1 MIQVTGRLFSLLELI
16 GDQGRLGSKTLADA
30 TGLNH
35 STTCNLLA
43 SLVDL
48 GYIEKTESCE
58 YQFAAGLYRLVE
70 KSIPRRVLLRHA
82 PRLCAAGCARHGER
96 TVVAV
101 LTGSD
106 LDVICE
112 ATYADGVNIRTES
125 RIWDAPWDSA
135 TGRILIAHLDAEARR
150 AVIASHGLPG
160 EAWDGIVTEE
170 ALDAAL
176 KAVRHDGSH
185 VLMRA
190 NGSCAVAV
198 PIRDARG
205 AVHASLGVSM
215 LAARWEGDHRAL
227 IDACLAEHAAELS
240 RHIGRE
246 LHQEQPGGA

>member
-1 MIQVTGRLFSLLELI
+1 MIQVAGRLFSLLELI
-16 GDQGRLGSKTLADA
+16 GDQGRLGSKTLAEA

-43 SLVDL
+43 SLVEL
-48 GYIEKTESCE
+48 GYLEKTESCE
-58 YQFAAGLYRLVE
+58 YQFAAGLYRLVD
-70 KSIPRRVLLRHA
+70 KSVPRRVLLRHA
-82 PRLCAAGCARHGER
+82 PRLCAAACARHGER

-101 LTGSD
+101 LSGSD

-112 ATYADGVNIRTES
+112 ATYADGVIVSTES

-160 EAWDGIVTEE
+160 EAWDGIASEQ

-176 KAVRHDGSH
+176 AAVRQGGPQ
-185 VLMRA
+185 VLMRT

-198 PIRDARG
+198 PLRDARG

-227 IDACLAEHAAELS
+227 INACLAEHASELS
-240 RHIGRE
+240 RHLGRE
-246 LHQEQPGGA
+246 LHQKEAGGA